1 MLRVLLAFTVMLSA
15 LNLNAQTDQGRW
27 MVSGVLDAD
36 LSLDDDD
43 DATIFSLKPGIA
55 KFIVDRLAVG
65 GNLGIDYNEAGS
77 EKSDQCYRWALR
89 SLVYPRRR
97 GCSDVSAS

>member
-55 KFIVDRLAVG
+55 KFVSDRPS
-65 GNLGIDYNEAGS
+65 GS
-77 EKSDQCYRWALR
+77 RR
-89 SLVYPRRR
+89 VILV
-97 GCSDVSAS
+97 SITMKLVS